1 LHDIDKA
8 LAIWNTIQLRT
19 AASFEAASETFERA
33 LIFNMP
39 DLAEL
44 NEESFAAWHAAVF
57 ANVPP
62 PRRAERET
70 DPVSTGISEQA
81 ENTD

>member
-1 LHDIDKA
+1 
-8 LAIWNTIQLRT
+8 
-19 AASFEAASETFERA
+19 
-33 LIFNMP
+33 MP